1 MPESADVETTAMQDH
16 PVDPSASEQM
26 PRFFRGL
33 LLCYFVLCAA
43 LCGGAI
49 ALAGCASESQL
60 PPGAIDFVTN
70 AAQRVVVLVR
80 EARENSSD
88 PATGSS
94 GAEAGASSD
103 VAGSEPSS
111 NPTKPEDPATPT
123 PASDVAGSH
132 LVFRHGGFDGS
143 KAAEDPAT
151 QIGAFKFSSSG
162 MSYKWT
168 AGDLGN
174 WGLARTDAG
183 ALACAFY
190 WSDKE
195 QAWIGGKF
203 DWISSSRLTRSWENV
218 RERYNGWD
226 PDAFFSA
233 KRHAFCI
240 VSKDGRRRTNL
251 VED

>member
-1 MPESADVETTAMQDH
+1 MHDRTMNPFVEERE
-16 PVDPSASEQM
+16 PSFVRSL
-26 PRFFRGL
+26 FFAL
-33 LLCYFVLCAA
+33 FCALFGA
-43 LCGGAI
+43 AI
-49 ALAGCASESQL
+49 ALAGCASTAQL
-60 PPGAIDFVTN
+60 PPGAVAFVTN
-70 AAQRVVVLVR
+70 SIQRAITQIEKTRERDAAA
-80 EARENSSD
+80 ED
-88 PATGSS
+88 PIPDG
-94 GAEAGASSD
+94 E
-103 VAGSEPSS
+103 V
-111 NPTKPEDPATPT
+111 PEDMDDQDPATPM

-132 LVFRHGGFDGS
+132 LVFRYGGFNGS
-143 KAAEDPAT
+143 KATEDPAT
-151 QIGAFKFSSSG
+151 QIGAFQFSSSG

-174 WGLARTDAG
+174 WGLAHTDAG

-240 VSKDGRRRTNL
+240 VSRDGRKRTNL

>member
-1 MPESADVETTAMQDH
+1 MNDTTLS
-16 PVDPSASEQM
+16 PSDLAALAELR

-33 LLCYFVLCAA
+33 FLALLAVAA
-43 LCGGAI
+43 LCGVL
-49 ALAGCASESQL
+49 ALLCGCASKPQL

-70 AAQRVVVLVR
+70 AAQRVVAVVR
-80 EARENSSD
+80 ESPSHSQAENGESESDD
-88 PATGSS
+88 PAPATE
-94 GAEAGASSD
+94 GAPSVAPETVS
-103 VAGSEPSS
+103 VAGPDSPDGEAPPS
-111 NPTKPEDPATPT
+111 P
-123 PASDVAGSH
+123 V

-143 KAAEDPAT
+143 KAAKDPAT
-151 QIGAFKFSSSG
+151 RIGAFKFSSSG

-218 RERYNGWD
+218 REHYNGGD

-240 VSKDGRRRTNL
+240 VSKDGRKRTNL

>member
-1 MPESADVETTAMQDH
+1 MQT
-16 PVDPSASEQM
+16 VNTIGEEREPS
-26 PRFFRGL
+26 FFRGL
-33 LLCYFVLCAA
+33 FLAFAF
-43 LCGGAI
+43 CGTLYG
-49 ALAGCASESQL
+49 ALAFVGCASTPQL
-60 PPGAIDFVTN
+60 PPGAVDFVTN
-70 AAQRVVVLVR
+70 SIQRAITQIEKTRERDAAQDPIPNGSTP
-80 EARENSSD
+80 EEMDDQD
-88 PATGSS
+88 PATEGATGVAPTSGS
-94 GAEAGASSD
+94 
-103 VAGSEPSS
+103 VAGS
-111 NPTKPEDPATPT
+111 
-123 PASDVAGSH
+123 
-132 LVFRHGGFDGS
+132 LVFRHGGFNGS

-203 DWISSSRLTRSWENV
+203 DWISTSRLTRSWENV

-240 VSKDGRRRTNL
+240 VSKDGCRRTNL

>member
-1 MPESADVETTAMQDH
+1 MPDPAVN
-16 PVDPSASEQM
+16 PSAEERE

-33 LLCYFVLCAA
+33 FLAFLVCAA
-43 LCGGAI
+43 AYVAAAL
-49 ALAGCASESQL
+49 LAGCATD
-60 PPGAIDFVTN
+60 PATGDVTVRVPAAAVDAATN
-70 AAQRVVVLVR
+70 AAARAIVAIR
-80 EARENSSD
+80 EARESSSHSQAETTGKQESGD
-88 PATGSS
+88 PAPA
-94 GAEAGASSD
+94 AETVPAAGPESLDGEAP
-103 VAGSEPSS
+103 PS
-111 NPTKPEDPATPT
+111 PT
-123 PASDVAGSH
+123 
-132 LVFRHGGFDGS
+132 LVFRFGGFDGS
-143 KAAEDPAT
+143 RAVEDPAT

-168 AGDLGN
+168 TGDLGN
-174 WGLARTDAG
+174 WGLAHTDAG

-240 VSKDGRRRTNL
+240 VSKDGRKRTNL

>member
-1 MPESADVETTAMQDH
+1 MQT
-16 PVDPSASEQM
+16 VNTIGEEREPS
-26 PRFFRGL
+26 FFRGL
-33 LLCYFVLCAA
+33 FLAFAFCGMLYGAFAFV
-43 LCGGAI
+43 
-49 ALAGCASESQL
+49 GCASTPQL
-60 PPGAIDFVTN
+60 PPGAAAFVTN
-70 AAQRVVVLVR
+70 AVQRAITQLQKTLERDAAQ
-80 EARENSSD
+80 SD
-88 PATGSS
+88 PATAET
-94 GAEAGASSD
+94 GADTTAPAEKAATP
-103 VAGSEPSS
+103 VAGS
-111 NPTKPEDPATPT
+111 
-123 PASDVAGSH
+123 
-132 LVFRHGGFDGS
+132 LVFRFGGFDGS
-143 KAAEDPAT
+143 RAAEDPAT
-151 QIGAFKFSSSG
+151 QIRAFKFSSSG

-168 AGDLGN
+168 TGDLGN
-174 WGLARTDAG
+174 WGLAHTDAG

>member
-1 MPESADVETTAMQDH
+1 MQTINTIGEERE
-16 PVDPSASEQM
+16 PS
-26 PRFFRGL
+26 FFRGL
-33 LLCYFVLCAA
+33 FLAFAFCGTLYGSLAFV
-43 LCGGAI
+43 
-49 ALAGCASESQL
+49 GCASTPQL
-60 PPGAIDFVTN
+60 PPGAAAFVTN
-70 AAQRVVVLVR
+70 AVQRAVTQLQKTLERDAAQ
-80 EARENSSD
+80 SD
-88 PATGSS
+88 PATAET
-94 GAEAGASSD
+94 GADTTAPAEEAATP
-103 VAGSEPSS
+103 VAGS
-111 NPTKPEDPATPT
+111 
-123 PASDVAGSH
+123 
-132 LVFRHGGFDGS
+132 LVFRYGGFDGS
-143 KAAEDPAT
+143 KATEDPAT
-151 QIGAFKFSSSG
+151 QIRAFKFSSSG
-162 MSYKWT
+162 MSYAWAK
-168 AGDLGN
+168 GDLGN
-174 WGLARTDAG
+174 WGLAHTDAG